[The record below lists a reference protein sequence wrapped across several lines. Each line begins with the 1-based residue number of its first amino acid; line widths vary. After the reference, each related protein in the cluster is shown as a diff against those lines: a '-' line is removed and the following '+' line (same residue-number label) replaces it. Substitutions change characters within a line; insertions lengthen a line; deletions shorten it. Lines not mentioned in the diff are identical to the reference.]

1 VLPDMRSHTGICMIL
16 IKGATCSR
24 SYKQKLNTNSSTE
37 AELIA
42 IYDPDGGSY
51 FVYESKKAREGQP

>member
-1 VLPDMRSHTGICMIL
+1 MIL